1 MRSRKTNLA
10 RVRDRSPE
18 KGEMLSESVR
28 ERERKR
34 EKRTE
39 REREREREREKGKM
53 NDLTVLVF
61 FSTALVSNFGTLA
74 NLRL

>member
-1 MRSRKTNLA
+1 MC
-10 RVRDRSPE
+10 VC
-18 KGEMLSESVR
+18 VR
-28 ERERKR
+28 ERER
-34 EKRTE
+34 E
-39 REREREREREKGKM
+39 RKGEREREREKRKM